1 MQRGSYGLA
10 EEFAADLR
18 ALHDHA
24 ERGTPGPRAPLRLS
38 SSALVAVAELLEP
51 YSLLRSPADVRG
63 RAFQRMLDPAL
74 RAGLGQYF
82 TPDAVVRFMVDAIA
96 PEPGESVLDPFCGS
110 GLFLR
115 RAAEHAKGFGRRV
128 GIEKSERMV
137 RVAGAAAALENG
149 APLELLHGDALVD
162 ARNLPGIAPGSFDVV
177 LTNPPFGAL
186 LGRDALARLD
196 RFELAAQRRRVP
208 LEILGLERSL
218 GLLRPGG
225 RIGIVLPEG
234 LLGNRATRDV
244 RDWLHERAR
253 IRAIIALPVAAFAPY
268 GAALRT
274 CLVLARRLRAGEPR
288 SAEGSVFL
296 ARVDHVGHDATGRPE
311 GPGDWPQLLLELQRF
326 LAREGW

>member
-1 MQRGSYGLA
+1 MQRSAYGLA

-24 ERGTPGPRAPLRLS
+24 ERAVPGPRAPLRLS
-38 SSALVAVAELLEP
+38 SSALCAVAELLEP
-51 YSLLRSPADVRG
+51 YSLLTSPLDIRG

-82 TPDAVVRFMVDAIA
+82 TPDAVVRFLVDAVA

-110 GLFLR
+110 ALFLR
-115 RAAEHAKGFGRRV
+115 RAAERANAAGRRC

-137 RVAGAAAALENG
+137 RLARAAATLENRTS
-149 APLELLHGDALVD
+149 LELLHGDALVD
-162 ARNLPGIAPGSFDVV
+162 ARNLPGIAAGSFDVV

-196 RFELAAQRRRVP
+196 RFELAARRRRVP

-218 GLLRPGG
+218 SLLRPGG

-244 RDWLHERAR
+244 RTWLIERAR
-253 IRAIIALPVAAFAPY
+253 VRAIIALPVAAFAPY

-274 CLVLARRLRAGEPR
+274 CLVLARRRHPGEARPTGGR
-288 SAEGSVFL
+288 VFL
-296 ARVDHVGHDATGRPE
+296 ARVDRVGHDASGRPE
-311 GPGDWPQLLLELQRF
+311 PDADWPVLLDGFRKF
-326 LAREGW
+326 IAREGW